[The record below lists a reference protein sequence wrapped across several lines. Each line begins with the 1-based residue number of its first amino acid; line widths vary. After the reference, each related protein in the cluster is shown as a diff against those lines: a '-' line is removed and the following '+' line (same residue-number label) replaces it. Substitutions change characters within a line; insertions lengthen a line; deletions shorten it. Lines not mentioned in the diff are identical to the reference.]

1 MLETTQRVQLY
12 FTKGREI
19 KYISHL
25 DLARTMERALR
36 RAHLPM
42 VYSQGY
48 NPRPRLAFASALPV
62 GVTGREEI
70 MDVWLTPPLEP
81 LAIAQRLVPQL
92 PPGIQLVHVRQAD
105 LKTPSLQSLIQWAEY
120 EVVIHEDV
128 PDLDARISA
137 ILQQAELPRERIRKG
152 KKRMIDLRPLI
163 AELWRLPD
171 QDLAIGMR
179 LSSSPSATGRPDDVL
194 DAMGLRANVC
204 DIERTRLILSDA

>member
-92 PPGIQLVHVRQAD
+92 PPGIQLVHVRQ
-105 LKTPSLQSLIQWAEY
+105 
-120 EVVIHEDV
+120 V
-128 PDLDARISA
+128 R
-137 ILQQAELPRERIRKG
+137 
-152 KKRMIDLRPLI
+152 
-163 AELWRLPD
+163 
-171 QDLAIGMR
+171 
-179 LSSSPSATGRPDDVL
+179 
-194 DAMGLRANVC
+194 
-204 DIERTRLILSDA
+204 